1 MSDLI
6 KKTMRVSFDKKQK
19 PSMFLRNFF
28 KKVQLDSNKV
38 ELQGRTVKAV
48 YSVDVK
54 AGTGGRLID
63 VAKHEKKEYTLPEY
77 NDYSVITEDDVQ
89 KLHLGETEYT
99 KAKDAAK
106 VADLITDRQEII
118 SDAQRRAEEKQASD
132 ALFQGQIVLVG
143 GDKIVFDK
151 KASHTIDKTAAKW
164 SAATSDPIADITAAC
179 NLCVQDGKVKSSLFN
194 LVLEDAGLI
203 ALLGNAKFKENANFD
218 NGIKRTDINIPEEL
232 TPGAM
237 FHGRFSAGSFRINLW
252 TYNEKY
258 EIPKGF
264 NFAGEGT
271 EVGYIP
277 TGCGALLPDN
287 PNFTCNY
294 GVVNNVDASNGAFLA
309 GAKLNMQ
316 EVEQL
321 PYAYDV
327 IQRGSAHTEAGVKS
341 RFACITDDVDSFAT
355 FKNLV

>member
-1 MSDLI
+1 MSDLV
-6 KKTMRVSFDKKQK
+6 KKTMRVSFDNKQK

-28 KKVQLDSNKV
+28 KKVQLEANKV

-54 AGTGGRLID
+54 AGTGGRLFD
-63 VAKHEKKEYTLPEY
+63 VSKHETKDYNLPEY
-77 NDYSVITEDDVQ
+77 NDYSVITEDDIQ

-132 ALFQGQIVLVG
+132 ALFQGQIALVG

-151 KASHTIDKTAAKW
+151 KATHTIDKSSAKW
-164 SAATSDPIADITAAC
+164 SNDSNDPIADIKDAC
-179 NLCVQDGKVKSSLFN
+179 KLCTEDGKIKTSLFN
-194 LVLEDAGLI
+194 LILEDAGLI
-203 ALLGNAKFKENANFD
+203 ALTSNAKFKANSNYD
-218 NGIKRTDINIPEEL
+218 EGIKRTDINIPEEL
-232 TPGAM
+232 TPGAS
-237 FHGRFSAGSFRINLW
+237 FHGRFSAGSYRINLW

-277 TGCGALLPDN
+277 EGCGALLPDN
-287 PNFTCNY
+287 PNFSCNY
-294 GVVNNVDASNGAFLA
+294 GVVNNVDASNSGFVA
-309 GAKLNMQ
+309 GAKLKM
-316 EVEQL
+316 EAVEQL

-327 IQRGSAHTEAGVKS
+327 VDHGSAHTEAGVKS
-341 RFACITDDVDSFAT
+341 RFACIPDAVDTFAT